1 MNYSE
6 LTSSNTND
14 TSKDIKSYYY
24 RIVFLEKV
32 RKFGHLAMAPQSPK
46 HHLPH
51 LAEDGVSQESS
62 AWSGGWILTPQR
74 I

>member
-32 RKFGHLAMAPQSPK
+32 RKWLPKVLSIISPT
-46 HHLPH
+46 
-51 LAEDGVSQESS
+51 SQKTVFRKRVVPDLEVEF
-62 AWSGGWILTPQR
+62 LHPKEYNR
-74 I
+74 